1 MGIFNTESRLLLGKR
16 EATAGTAE
24 TLASSDGDVRVRSV
38 ELSTLQVE
46 FDDESSKYL
55 TGDHTGDES
64 IAGVARGVI
73 DFTIKMAM
81 GEMTFATSGAT
92 TSTPKLPYSK
102 YLESAGF
109 TVSAVPATSY
119 GSNTGYWE
127 LYPEKEADELTSTIA
142 LYDIE
147 TGATGVGIE
156 YKLAGC
162 VGGSFKLGVES
173 TGKPFMGSFSMQGK
187 VSDVANV
194 AHANIPT
201 FDDDAVLST
210 LADPM
215 LNTIVRITEVNQ
227 DGSTKVGSTAY
238 NMCLS
243 SFEIDSGLTTAE
255 IMCQSDAYGIKNNV
269 ITKRSPRISCSP
281 QLSSLNDFNFW
292 TSMTGMKVYKFEVI
306 AYKDV
311 AKTIP
316 VLSVIAPRCQLIQ
329 ANGSDDNGFRRLDA
343 IFKPMRNLQGAT
355 ARDKQHDYK
364 IRIYGVNTLL

>member
-16 EATAGTAE
+16 ETTAGIAE
-24 TLASSDGDVRVRSV
+24 TLAGTDGDVRVRSV

-81 GEMTFATSGAT
+81 GEMVFATSGAI
-92 TSTPKLPYSK
+92 TSTPKLPYGK

-109 TVSAVPATSY
+109 TVSGVPATDY
-119 GSNTGYWE
+119 AVNDGYWE
-127 LYPEKEADELTSTIA
+127 LLPEKEADELTSTIA

-147 TGATGVGIE
+147 TGASGVGIE

-162 VGGSFKLGVES
+162 VGTFKLGVES

-187 VSDVANV
+187 VSDVTNV
-194 AHANIPT
+194 IHANIPT
-201 FDDDAVLST
+201 FSDDAVLST

-215 LNTIVRITEVNQ
+215 LNTIVRITELNQ
-227 DGSTKVGSTAY
+227 DGSTLVGATPY

-243 SFEIDSGLTTAE
+243 SFELDSGLTIAE

-269 ITKRSPRISCSP
+269 ITKRSPRITCAP
-281 QLSSLNDFNFW
+281 QLSSLNEFNFW
-292 TSMTGMKVYKFEVI
+292 TAMTAMKMYKMEI
-306 AYKDV
+306 LAYKDA

-329 ANGSDDNGFRRLDA
+329 ANGSDDNGFRRLDMN
-343 IFKPMRNLQGAT
+343 FRPLRNLQGAT
-355 ARDKQHDYK
+355 ARDKQHDYI